1 MTFLVTCCFLSF
13 YNQGKLLLLCNKL
26 YLSQTWETF
35 VRNFREQRLNGLVQD
50 IPVNLI
56 QENELVIYPL
66 RGRTTSSSSN

>member
-1 MTFLVTCCFLSF
+1 MNFLLTCCFLRF

-26 YLSQTWETF
+26 YLSQSWETF

-56 QENELVIYPL
+56 QEKELVIYSL
-66 RGRTTSSSSN
+66 RGRTA